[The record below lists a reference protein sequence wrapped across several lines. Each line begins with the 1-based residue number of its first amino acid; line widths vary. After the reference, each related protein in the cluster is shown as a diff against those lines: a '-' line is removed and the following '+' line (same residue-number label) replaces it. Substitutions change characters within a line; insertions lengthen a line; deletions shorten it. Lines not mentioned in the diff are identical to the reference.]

1 MSAEARGEAGM
12 VRLQDKVVLITG
24 GNGGIG
30 RGIAELAVAEG
41 ARVVITGRNVARGE
55 ATVQALQQAGGQA
68 LFVAAELSNETQAQ
82 TVINATIATY
92 GALHVVVN
100 NAGAGAQKSGI
111 QPQHG
116 PGERWHKL
124 IGANLTSTYLVSAYA
139 MPELRKAGGGAIVNI
154 SSTAAV
160 HGNYGIYGAAKAG
173 VEGLTRSLAVEYA
186 AYGIR
191 VNCVSPGWIKTEVTY
206 PMGEAT
212 PEASLRRTAWEQTTS
227 LLGRMGQP
235 TEIAQAV
242 IFLASTQASFIT
254 GATLVVDGGL
264 TIIDPTAQSWLETM
278 GGDPFASQPKAG
290 KDQDQ

>member
-1 MSAEARGEAGM
+1 MSDETHGEAGM
-12 VRLQDKVVLITG
+12 LRLQDKVVLITG

-41 ARVVITGRNVARGE
+41 AHVVITGRNVARGE
-55 ATVQALQQAGGQA
+55 ATVQAIQQAGGQA
-68 LFVAAELSNETQAQ
+68 IFVPAELSDEVQAQ
-82 TVINATIATY
+82 TVIEATIATY

-100 NAGAGAQKSGI
+100 NAGAGAQKSGV
-111 QPQHG
+111 QPQDG
-116 PGERWHKL
+116 PGARWHKL
-124 IGANLTSTYLVSAYA
+124 IGANLIATYLASAYA

-154 SSTAAV
+154 SSTSAV

-206 PMGEAT
+206 PTGEPT
-212 PEASLRRTAWEQTTS
+212 PDARLRRTAWEQTTS

-235 TEIAQAV
+235 AEIAQAV

-278 GGDPFASQPKAG
+278 GSDPFASQGTVKTVE
-290 KDQDQ
+290 Q